1 MGRHA
6 QHAWIIRVFAIALA
20 MLWPALAFASAS
32 AIAPGVALN
41 TSAGCGN
48 GNLDISLTT
57 VGANRESWHGTNAAG
72 ATLAQIFDQSTALSN
87 YSAPPPAVFL
97 LPFSSIQPA
106 NTLIGSYAYVGET
119 PPSATNTA
127 EFFVFYNCTTRAIL
141 LSCYGPYGTCPQTA
155 QQAMAKIA
163 AWPGVPALGPLTL
176 ALMVVLVA
184 GVGGLALAR
193 RT

>member
-1 MGRHA
+1 MGEHA

-20 MLWPALAFASAS
+20 MAWPAFAFASAT
-32 AIAPGVALN
+32 AVAPGVALGAG
-41 TSAGCGN
+41 AGCGN

-57 VGANRESWHGTNAAG
+57 VGANREFWYGTNAAG
-72 ATLAQIFDQSTALSN
+72 APLTTGEQFTALSN
-87 YSAPPPAVFL
+87 YSAPPPAVLL
-97 LPFSSIQPA
+97 LPFSPVQPA

-155 QQAMAKIA
+155 QQAMATIA
-163 AWPGVPALGPLTL
+163 AWKRIPALEPLTL

-193 RT
+193 RP